1 MTDIGAGDFGIK
13 RWTVTRWT
21 PQAVDVLERM
31 WGEGASFA
39 EMSSTL
45 GVSVTSI
52 TSKAHVI
59 GLPRRST
66 SPEWNDTAVD
76 QLRRMW
82 TDGDT
87 AREIGKALG
96 RTRSAIIGKAHR
108 LGLEERSN
116 RLSDADKAA
125 RVLARRMYK
134 TQKQRVYRA
143 PTPRRIKP
151 PTIKETALP
160 WAGSRNIALLDL
172 GRNDCRFPFG
182 DGPFV
187 FCGQPVIPGFT
198 YCAHCYGI
206 AHGRFVASPC
216 VSERGEGID

>member
-1 MTDIGAGDFGIK
+1 MTDIRAGDFGIK

-21 PQAVDVLERM
+21 PQAVDALEQM
-31 WGEGASFA
+31 WGEGKSYE
-39 EMSSTL
+39 EMSTAL

-59 GLPRRST
+59 GLPRRSS
-66 SPEWNDTAVD
+66 SPEWNDAAVA

-108 LGLEERSN
+108 LGLEERAV
-116 RLSDADKAA
+116 RFTDAEKAA
-125 RVLARRMYK
+125 RRRLYK

-143 PTPRRIKP
+143 PTSRRIKP
-151 PTIKETALP
+151 PTAKEQVLP
-160 WAGSRNIALLDL
+160 WAGSRNVAFLDL

-182 DGPFV
+182 DGPFL
-187 FCGQPVIPGFT
+187 FCGQPVVPGFT
-198 YCAHCYGI
+198 YCAHCYGV
-206 AHGRFVASPC
+206 AHKSPG
-216 VSERGEGID
+216 RGEG